1 LGQEPQKEL
10 KDLKTVHTFYLGL
23 LEKNLGHGVPVPAE
37 IKIVSD
43 SPSNIEEHNHNFK
56 MWLDLVDM
64 ALTPPLIRDALK
76 TLPGFETA
84 HALLRYFT
92 SKASQ
97 RSGDRDKTDCII
109 TYLFRT
115 KIQGEQQAWQRP
127 EVDSS
132 YAFISQAALA
142 FEAALYRALEDVP
155 SESMPPEHVTLL
167 QEFEYLYQELEE
179 FRHFDQIIDSGIVQR
194 VRELKQSLG
203 KSFYH
208 PDSLANLGVWNDIFG
223 RKFDELF
230 HDAAVQIKTFAESV
244 QREGGSILS
253 RVEGDITIKNL
264 SEVETK
270 ELLAEDYQTAQD
282 EFRKVSKY
290 KKVVDSKR
298 PVRMT
303 PPGGPR
309 TPAPPPAPAPPPPP
323 RPTMQPQHTGVQG
336 PSTNVP
342 PLPAPAPR
350 QQGVSSQHVSSQTL
364 NAEVLAVAPSQ
375 AVQNAVQ
382 EGKIH
387 SARQA
392 IKEHVRGSD
401 PTQAY
406 IFPIKNSK
414 ITLSAA
420 EVEAFKAE
428 YQSEKSFRADYATIM
443 MTVVAYLSRMV
454 VEVDEYNQKANSAYL
469 WKPHADA
476 LGYLVSTLER
486 LSMEAEQVM
495 AVARARGLSE
505 KAATLSVSL
514 EKLREYAKTVSQT
527 LQSANHNPKG

>member
-1 LGQEPQKEL
+1 LGQDSQKEL
-10 KDLKTVHTFYLGL
+10 RDLKAVHTFYLGL
-23 LEKNLGHGVPVPAE
+23 LEKNLRHGVPVPAE
-37 IKIVSD
+37 IKD
-43 SPSNIEEHNHNFK
+43 APNPPANTDELNRNFK
-56 MWLDLVDM
+56 MWLDLIDL
-64 ALTPPLIRDALK
+64 ALTPPLVRDALK
-76 TLPGFETA
+76 TIPGFETA

-115 KIQGEQQAWQRP
+115 PAPGDRPAAWQRP

-142 FEAALYRALEDVP
+142 FEAELYRALEDVSMEP
-155 SESMPPEHVTLL
+155 MPPEHVTLL

-208 PDSLANLGVWNDIFG
+208 PDSLANLGVWNDVFG

-230 HDAAVQIKTFAESV
+230 HDAAVQIKTFAEGI
-244 QREGGSILS
+244 QRDGGSILS
-253 RVEGDITIKNL
+253 RVDGDITVKNL
-264 SEVETK
+264 SEVETTQI
-270 ELLAEDYQTAQD
+270 LAEDYQVAQD

-298 PVRMT
+298 PVRMAST
-303 PPGGPR
+303 PRQAGS
-309 TPAPPPAPAPPPPP
+309 PPSAPPPP
-323 RPTMQPQHTGVQG
+323 RPTIPTQAAHG
-336 PSTNVP
+336 PSSKVP
-342 PLPAPAPR
+342 PPP
-350 QQGVSSQHVSSQTL
+350 SSQAPGIGGRQGVSSQTL

-387 SARQA
+387 SSRQA
-392 IKEHVRGSD
+392 IKEHVRSSD
-401 PTQAY
+401 PKVAY
-406 IFPIKNSK
+406 IFPVKNSK
-414 ITLSAA
+414 IMLSPA

-428 YQSEKSFRADYATIM
+428 YQGEKSFRADYASMM
-443 MTVVAYLSRMV
+443 MTIVAYLSRMV
-454 VEVDEYNQKANSAYL
+454 VEVDEYNQKAGSAYL

-486 LSMEAEQVM
+486 LSMEADQVM
-495 AVARARGLSE
+495 AVARARGLGE
-505 KAATLSVSL
+505 KASSMSASL

>member
-1 LGQEPQKEL
+1 LGQDSQKEL

-23 LEKNLGHGVPVPAE
+23 LEKNLGHGVLFPAE
-37 IKIVSD
+37 IK
-43 SPSNIEEHNHNFK
+43 NIDDPPANIAELNKNFK
-56 MWLDLVDM
+56 LWLDLVDL
-64 ALTPPLIRDALK
+64 ALTPPLVRDALK

-115 KIQGEQQAWQRP
+115 PAQDQRQVAWHRP

-132 YAFISQAALA
+132 YAFVSQAALA
-142 FEAALYRALEDVP
+142 FEGDVYRALDDVP
-155 SESMPPEHVTLL
+155 TEPMPTEHVTLL
-167 QEFEYLYQELEE
+167 HEFEYLYQELEE

-208 PDSLANLGVWNDIFG
+208 PDSLANLAVWNDVFG

-230 HDAAVQIKTFAESV
+230 HDAAAQIKTFAEGV
-244 QREGGSILS
+244 QRDGGSILS

-264 SEVETK
+264 SEVATEQI
-270 ELLAEDYQTAQD
+270 LAEDYQSAQD

-298 PVRMT
+298 PVRMVQ
-303 PPGGPR
+303 GGPR
-309 TPAPPPAPAPPPPP
+309 PPAPAPPPAPPPFP
-323 RPTMQPQHTGVQG
+323 RPTIKSQHTGVHG
-336 PSTNVP
+336 PQSNVP
-342 PLPAPAPR
+342 APQPPPIAPR
-350 QQGVSSQHVSSQTL
+350 PQSFSSQTL
-364 NAEVLAVAPSQ
+364 KAEVLAVAPSQ

-392 IKEHVRGSD
+392 IKEHVRSSD
-401 PTQAY
+401 PNVAY
-406 IFPIKNSK
+406 IFPVKNSK
-414 ITLSAA
+414 IMLSPA
-420 EVEAFKAE
+420 EMEAFKAE
-428 YQSEKSFRADYATIM
+428 YPSEKSFRADYASIM

-454 VEVDEYNQKANSAYL
+454 VEVDEYNQKASSAYL

-476 LGYLVSTLER
+476 LGYLVNTLQR
-486 LSMEAEQVM
+486 LGMEAEQVM
-495 AVARARGLSE
+495 AVARARGLAE
-505 KAATLSVSL
+505 KAATLLTSL

-527 LQSANHNPKG
+527 LESGNHDPRA

>member
-1 LGQEPQKEL
+1 MGQDPQKEL

-37 IKIVSD
+37 IKD
-43 SPSNIEEHNHNFK
+43 STNPPANADELNHNFK
-56 MWLDLVDM
+56 MWLDLIDL
-64 ALTPPLIRDALK
+64 ALTPPLVRDALK
-76 TLPGFETA
+76 TIPGFETA

-92 SKASQ
+92 GKASQ

-115 KIQGEQQAWQRP
+115 PSPGDRPAAWQRP

-142 FEAALYRALEDVP
+142 FEAELYRALEDV
-155 SESMPPEHVTLL
+155 SIETMPPEHVTLL

-203 KSFYH
+203 MSFYH
-208 PDSLANLGVWNDIFG
+208 PDSLASLAVWNDIFG

-230 HDAAVQIKTFAESV
+230 HDAAVQIKTFAEGI
-244 QREGGSILS
+244 QRDGGSLLS
-253 RVEGDITIKNL
+253 RVDGDITVKNL
-264 SEVETK
+264 SEVATK
-270 ELLAEDYQTAQD
+270 QILAEDYQVAQD

-298 PVRMT
+298 PVRMAT
-303 PPGGPR
+303 ASGPR
-309 TPAPPPAPAPPPPP
+309 QSGPPPSAPPPP
-323 RPTMQPQHTGVQG
+323 RPTIPTQQAAHG

-342 PLPAPAPR
+342 PPPPPQAPSQVR
-350 QQGVSSQHVSSQTL
+350 SQGFSSQTL

-387 SARQA
+387 SSRQA
-392 IKEHVRGSD
+392 IKEHVRSSD
-401 PTQAY
+401 PKVAHV
-406 IFPIKNSK
+406 FPVKNSR
-414 ITLSAA
+414 IILSPA

-428 YQSEKSFRADYATIM
+428 YQSEKSFRADYASMM
-443 MTVVAYLSRMV
+443 MTIVAYLSRMV
-454 VEVDEYNQKANSAYL
+454 IEVDEYNQKASSAYL

-486 LSMEAEQVM
+486 LSMEADQVM
-495 AVARARGLSE
+495 AVARARGLGE
-505 KAATLSVSL
+505 KASSMSASL

>member
-1 LGQEPQKEL
+1 MGQDSLKEL
-10 KDLKTVHTFYLGL
+10 QDLKTVHTFYLGL
-23 LEKNLGHGVPVPAE
+23 LEKNLGHGVPVPFE
-37 IKIVSD
+37 IKNAAEDASD
-43 SPSNIEEHNHNFK
+43 MAEAIKNFK
-56 MWLDLVDM
+56 MWLDLLDL

-76 TLPGFETA
+76 TIPGFETS

-115 KIQGEQQAWQRP
+115 PDEAGRKIDWQRP

-132 YAFISQAALA
+132 YTFISQAALA
-142 FEAALYRALEDVP
+142 FEAELYRALDDLP
-155 SESMPPEHVTLL
+155 SESMPLEQVAML

-179 FRHFDQIIDSGIVQR
+179 FRHFDQIMDSGIVQR

-203 KSFYH
+203 RSFYH
-208 PDSLANLGVWNDIFG
+208 PDALANLAVWNDVFG

-230 HDAAVQIKTFAESV
+230 HDAAIQIKTFAESV
-244 QREGGSILS
+244 QKGGGSILS
-253 RVEGDITIKNL
+253 KVEGDITIKNL
-264 SEVETK
+264 SEVQTAQI
-270 ELLAEDYQTAQD
+270 LAEDYQFAQD

-290 KKVVDSKR
+290 KKAVDAKR
-298 PVRMT
+298 PVRMSPAGSPR
-303 PPGGPR
+303 PPAAQ
-309 TPAPPPAPAPPPPP
+309 TVPPPQP
-323 RPTMQPQHTGVQG
+323 RPTIPPPQGGQR
-336 PSTNVP
+336 PSNSEAS
-342 PLPAPAPR
+342 PAPSGLTIPP
-350 QQGVSSQHVSSQTL
+350 SVSSQTIK
-364 NAEVLAVAPSQ
+364 AEVLAVAPSQ

-392 IKEHVRGSD
+392 IKEHVRKSD
-401 PTQAY
+401 PKVAH
-406 IFPIKNSK
+406 IFPVKNSK
-414 ITLSAA
+414 IILSPA

-428 YQSEKSFRADYATIM
+428 YESEKSFRADYASIM
-443 MTVVAYLSRMV
+443 MTVVAYLARMV
-454 VEVDEYNQKANSAYL
+454 IEVDEYNNKASSAYL

-486 LSMEAEQVM
+486 LNMEADQVM

-505 KAATLSVSL
+505 KASSLSASL

-527 LQSANHNPKG
+527 LQSANHNP

>member
-1 LGQEPQKEL
+1 MGQDSHKEL
-10 KDLKTVHTFYLGL
+10 QDLKTVHTFYLGL

-37 IKIVSD
+37 IKSVSD
-43 SPSNIEEHNHNFK
+43 SPETAAELGHNFK
-56 MWLDLVDM
+56 MWLDLLDL
-64 ALTPPLIRDALK
+64 ALTPPLVRDALK
-76 TLPGFETA
+76 TIPGFETA

-92 SKASQ
+92 GKGSQ

-115 KIQGEQQAWQRP
+115 PAQNEQQVAWQRP

-132 YAFISQAALA
+132 YAYISQSALA
-142 FEAALYRALEDVP
+142 FEAELYRALADVP
-155 SESMPPEHVTLL
+155 SEPMPPEHVTLL

-208 PDSLANLGVWNDIFG
+208 PDSLANLAVWNDIFG

-230 HDAAVQIKTFAESV
+230 HDAATQIKTFAETV

-253 RVEGDITIKNL
+253 RVEGDITVKNL
-264 SEVETK
+264 TEVETSQI
-270 ELLAEDYQTAQD
+270 LSEDYQFAQD

-290 KKVVDSKR
+290 KKVIDSKR
-298 PVRMT
+298 PVRMAQ
-303 PPGGPR
+303 PAQR
-309 TPAPPPAPAPPPPP
+309 QPAPPPASSPAPPP
-323 RPTMQPQHTGVQG
+323 RPAIPAPKTAQG

-342 PLPAPAPR
+342 PPPQPGAGR
-350 QQGVSSQHVSSQTL
+350 QQQGVSSQTL

-392 IKEHVRGSD
+392 LKEHVRTSD
-401 PTQAY
+401 PKVAY
-406 IFPIKNSK
+406 IFPVKNSK
-414 ITLSAA
+414 IMLSPA
-420 EVEAFKAE
+420 EVEAFKVE
-428 YQSEKSFRADYATIM
+428 YPSERSFRADYASIM
-443 MTVVAYLSRMV
+443 MTIVAYLSRMV
-454 VEVDEYNQKANSAYL
+454 VEVDEYNQKATSAYL

-486 LSMEAEQVM
+486 LSMEADQVM
-495 AVARARGLSE
+495 AVARARGLAE
-505 KAATLSVSL
+505 KASALATSL
-514 EKLREYAKTVSQT
+514 EKLREYAKTVSLT
-527 LQSANHNPKG
+527 LQASNHPKD

>member
-1 LGQEPQKEL
+1 MGQDPQQEL
-10 KDLKTVHTFYLGL
+10 KDLTTVHNFYLGL
-23 LEKNLGHGVPVPAE
+23 LESNLGHSVPVPSEVKAE
-37 IKIVSD
+37 SENTSIRIQS
-43 SPSNIEEHNHNFK
+43 FRL
-56 MWLDLVDM
+56 WLDVLDL
-64 ALTPPLIRDALK
+64 ALTPPLLRDALK
-76 TLPGFETA
+76 TVPGFETA

-92 SKASQ
+92 TKASQ

-109 TYLFRT
+109 TYLFRSAGQESGT
-115 KIQGEQQAWQRP
+115 QWQRP

-132 YAFISQAALA
+132 YAFISQASLA
-142 FEAALYRALEDVP
+142 FEGALYRALADVP
-155 SESMPPEHVTLL
+155 CESMPPEHVNLL

-208 PDSLANLGVWNDIFG
+208 PDSLANLAVWNDVFG

-230 HDAAVQIKTFAESV
+230 HDAAKQIKTYAETV

-253 RVEGDITIKNL
+253 RVEGDITVKNL

-270 ELLAEDYQTAQD
+270 ELLAEDYQFAQD

-290 KKVVDSKR
+290 KKAVDSKK
-298 PVRMT
+298 PVRLAS
-303 PPGGPR
+303 PGGSRPPTGPPEPAPPSPPTPR
-309 TPAPPPAPAPPPPP
+309 PTIPPPSSSAPSPPPAPA
-323 RPTMQPQHTGVQG
+323 RAQ
-336 PSTNVP
+336 
-342 PLPAPAPR
+342 A
-350 QQGVSSQHVSSQTL
+350 VSAQSIK
-364 NAEVLAVAPSQ
+364 AEVLAVAPSQ

-401 PTQAY
+401 PKFAAV
-406 IFPIKNSK
+406 FPVKNAK

-420 EVEAFKAE
+420 EMEAFKADYE
-428 YQSEKSFRADYATIM
+428 GEKSFRADYANILMTI
-443 MTVVAYLSRMV
+443 VAYLSRMV
-454 VEVDEYNQKANSAYL
+454 VEVDEYNQKASSAYL

-486 LSMEAEQVM
+486 LGMEAEQVV
-495 AVARARGLSE
+495 AVARARGLAE
-505 KAATLSVSL
+505 KATALATSL
-514 EKLREYAKTVSQT
+514 ERLREYAKTVSQT
-527 LQSANHNPKG
+527 LQAGSHN

>member
-1 LGQEPQKEL
+1 MGQDPQKEL

-37 IKIVSD
+37 IKVVSD
-43 SPSNIEEHNHNFK
+43 APDVIEEHKRNFK
-56 MWLDLVDM
+56 LWLDVLDL
-64 ALTPPLIRDALK
+64 ALTPPLVRDALK
-76 TLPGFETA
+76 TIPGFETA

-92 SKASQ
+92 EKASS

-115 KIQGEQQAWQRP
+115 PSLGENKIAWQRP

-132 YAFISQAALA
+132 YAFISQSALA
-142 FEAALYRALEDVP
+142 FETELYRALEDVP
-155 SESMPPEHVTLL
+155 TASMPPEHVTLL

-208 PDSLANLGVWNDIFG
+208 PDSLANLAVWNDVFG

-230 HDAAVQIKTFAESV
+230 HDAAVQIKTFAETV

-270 ELLAEDYQTAQD
+270 ELLAEDYQFAQD

-290 KKVVDSKR
+290 KKAVDAKR

-303 PPGGPR
+303 PAPR
-309 TPAPPPAPAPPPPP
+309 PTAPPAAAPTPPPTPRPTIPPPNAGTATSHNVPPPPS
-323 RPTMQPQHTGVQG
+323 
-336 PSTNVP
+336 PS
-342 PLPAPAPR
+342 AASAPR
-350 QQGVSSQHVSSQTL
+350 SQAVSSQTL

-401 PTQAY
+401 PKFAS
-406 IFPIKNSK
+406 IFPIKNAK
-414 ITLSAA
+414 ITLSPA

-428 YQSEKSFRADYATIM
+428 YQGEKSFRADYANIM

-454 VEVDEYNQKANSAYL
+454 VEVDEYNQKASSAYL

-486 LSMEAEQVM
+486 LGMEAQQVM
-495 AVARARGLSE
+495 AVARARGLAE
-505 KAATLSVSL
+505 KATALAASL

-527 LQSANHNPKG
+527 LQSTHPSPKG

>member
-1 LGQEPQKEL
+1 LGQDPQQEL
-10 KDLKTVHTFYLGL
+10 KDLTTVHNFYLGL
-23 LEKNLGHGVPVPAE
+23 LESSLGHGVPVPAE
-37 IKIVSD
+37 IKAAPASSD
-43 SPSNIEEHNHNFK
+43 NTSALIQSFK
-56 MWLDLVDM
+56 LWLDVLDL
-64 ALTPPLIRDALK
+64 ALTPPLLRDALK
-76 TLPGFETA
+76 TVPGFDTA

-92 SKASQ
+92 TKASQ

-109 TYLFRT
+109 TYLFRSAG
-115 KIQGEQQAWQRP
+115 QGPESQWQRP

-132 YAFISQAALA
+132 YAFISQASLA
-142 FEAALYRALEDVP
+142 FEGSLYRALADVP
-155 SESMPPEHVTLL
+155 CESMPPEHVTLL

-208 PDSLANLGVWNDIFG
+208 PDSLANLAVWNDVFG

-230 HDAAVQIKTFAESV
+230 HDAAVQIKTYAETV

-253 RVEGDITIKNL
+253 RVEGDITVKNL

-270 ELLAEDYQTAQD
+270 QLLAEDYQFAQD

-290 KKVVDSKR
+290 KKVVDSKK
-298 PVRMT
+298 PVRLT

-309 TPAPPPAPAPPPPP
+309 PPAGPPESPPPPP
-323 RPTMQPQHTGVQG
+323 
-336 PSTNVP
+336 P
-342 PLPAPAPR
+342 PAASAR
-350 QQGVSSQHVSSQTL
+350 SQGVSAQTIK
-364 NAEVLAVAPSQ
+364 AEVLAVAPSQ

-387 SARQA
+387 SARLA

-401 PTQAY
+401 PKFAAV
-406 IFPIKNSK
+406 FPVKNAK

-420 EVEAFKAE
+420 EVEAFRADYE
-428 YQSEKSFRADYATIM
+428 GEKSFRADYANVLMTI
-443 MTVVAYLSRMV
+443 VAYLSRMV
-454 VEVDEYNQKANSAYL
+454 VEVDEYNQKASSAYL

-486 LSMEAEQVM
+486 LGMEAEQVV
-495 AVARARGLSE
+495 AVARGRGLAE
-505 KAATLSVSL
+505 KATALSTSL
-514 EKLREYAKTVSQT
+514 ERLREYAKTVSQT
-527 LQSANHNPKG
+527 LQAGSHS

>member
-1 LGQEPQKEL
+1 LGQDSQKEL
-10 KDLKTVHTFYLGL
+10 RDLKTVHTFYLGL
-23 LEKNLGHGVPVPAE
+23 LEKNLGHSVPVPAE
-37 IKIVSD
+37 IKDVNNPPANSD
-43 SPSNIEEHNHNFK
+43 ELNHNFK
-56 MWLDLVDM
+56 MWLDLVDL
-64 ALTPPLIRDALK
+64 ALTPPLVRDALK

-115 KIQGEQQAWQRP
+115 PPPGDRPTAWQRP

-132 YAFISQAALA
+132 YAFIAQAALA
-142 FEAALYRALEDVP
+142 FEAELYRALEDV
-155 SESMPPEHVTLL
+155 SGESMPPEHVTML

-208 PDSLANLGVWNDIFG
+208 PDSMASLGVWNDVFG

-230 HDAAVQIKTFAESV
+230 HDAAVQIKTYAESV
-244 QREGGSILS
+244 QRDGGSILS

-264 SEVETK
+264 SEVQTTQI
-270 ELLAEDYQTAQD
+270 LAEDYQVAQD

-298 PVRMT
+298 PVRMS
-303 PPGGPR
+303 PPSAPR
-309 TPAPPPAPAPPPPP
+309 QTGPPPSPPAPP
-323 RPTMQPQHTGVQG
+323 RPTIPSQQTEHG

-342 PLPAPAPR
+342 PPPPQPQAPGIGVR
-350 QQGVSSQHVSSQTL
+350 SQGISSQTL

-392 IKEHVRGSD
+392 IKEHVRSTD
-401 PTQAY
+401 PKLAY
-406 IFPIKNSK
+406 IFPVKNSK
-414 ITLSAA
+414 IMLSPA
-420 EVEAFKAE
+420 EMEAFKAE
-428 YQSEKSFRADYATIM
+428 YQGEKSFRADYASMM
-443 MTVVAYLSRMV
+443 MTIVAYLSRMV
-454 VEVDEYNQKANSAYL
+454 IEVDEYNQKASSAYL

-486 LSMEAEQVM
+486 LSMEANQVM
-495 AVARARGLSE
+495 AVARARGLGE
-505 KAATLSVSL
+505 KASSMLASL

-527 LQSANHNPKG
+527 LQSANHNAKG

>member
-1 LGQEPQKEL
+1 MGQDPLKEL
-10 KDLKTVHTFYLGL
+10 QDLRTVHTFYLGL

-37 IKIVSD
+37 IKD
-43 SPSNIEEHNHNFK
+43 AADLPANAAELNQNFK
-56 MWLDLVDM
+56 LWLDLVDL
-64 ALTPPLIRDALK
+64 ALTPPLVRDALK

-92 SKASQ
+92 GKASQ
-97 RSGDRDKTDCII
+97 RSGDRDKIDCII
-109 TYLFRT
+109 TYLFRSPAA
-115 KIQGEQQAWQRP
+115 GNMVAWHRP
-127 EVDSS
+127 EVDST
-132 YAFISQAALA
+132 YAFISQAGLA
-142 FEAALYRALEDVP
+142 FEAELYRALDQVP
-155 SESMPPEHVTLL
+155 IEPMPLEHVALL

-203 KSFYH
+203 RSFYH
-208 PDSLANLGVWNDIFG
+208 PDSLANLAVWNDVFG

-230 HDAAVQIKTFAESV
+230 HDAATQIKTFAESV

-264 SEVETK
+264 SEMKTTQILE
-270 ELLAEDYQTAQD
+270 EDYQSAQD

-290 KKVVDSKR
+290 KKAVDAKR
-298 PVRMT
+298 PVRMS
-303 PPGGPR
+303 PHGGPR
-309 TPAPPPAPAPPPPP
+309 RPVPQPAPAAPPP
-323 RPTMQPQHTGVQG
+323 RPMIPPQGTQG

-342 PLPAPAPR
+342 PPPPAGSR
-350 QQGVSSQHVSSQTL
+350 QPSFSSQSL
-364 NAEVLAVAPSQ
+364 KAEVLAVAPSQ

-392 IKEHVRGSD
+392 IKEYVRNSD
-401 PTQAY
+401 PKMAH
-406 IFPIKNSK
+406 IFPVKGSK
-414 ITLSAA
+414 IILSGV
-420 EVEAFKAE
+420 EVEAFRAE
-428 YQSEKSFRADYATIM
+428 YQTEKSFRSDFAGIM
-443 MTVVAYLSRMV
+443 MTIVAYLSRMV
-454 VEVDEYNQKANSAYL
+454 IEVDEYNQKASSAYL

-495 AVARARGLSE
+495 AVARARGLAE
-505 KAATLSVSL
+505 KASGLSASL

-527 LQSANHNPKG
+527 LQSANHNP

>member
-1 LGQEPQKEL
+1 MTISGEVGGDDPLYLDNLQVGQRFTSTTHVVDAAQIKAFARQFDPQPFHLDDHAAKFLPEF
-10 KDLKTVHTFYLGL
+10 D
-23 LEKNLGHGVPVPAE
+23 
-37 IKIVSD
+37 SD
-43 SPSNIEEHNHNFK
+43 SH
-56 MWLDLVDM
+56 
-64 ALTPPLIRDALK
+64 
-76 TLPGFETA
+76 
-84 HALLRYFT
+84 
-92 SKASQ
+92 
-97 RSGDRDKTDCII
+97 
-109 TYLFRT
+109 
-115 KIQGEQQAWQRP
+115 
-127 EVDSS
+127 
-132 YAFISQAALA
+132 
-142 FEAALYRALEDVP
+142 RA
-155 SESMPPEHVTLL
+155 
-167 QEFEYLYQELEE
+167 
-179 FRHFDQIIDSGIVQR
+179 
-194 VRELKQSLG
+194 
-203 KSFYH
+203 
-208 PDSLANLGVWNDIFG
+208 
-223 RKFDELF
+223 
-230 HDAAVQIKTFAESV
+230 
-244 QREGGSILS
+244 
-253 RVEGDITIKNL
+253 ITIKNL

-270 ELLAEDYQTAQD
+270 ELLAEDYQVAQD

-309 TPAPPPAPAPPPPP
+309 PPAPPAPAPPPQP

-342 PLPAPAPR
+342 PPAPPAPSPR
-350 QQGVSSQHVSSQTL
+350 LQGVSSQHVSSQHVSSQTL

-401 PTQAY
+401 PTVAY
-406 IFPIKNSK
+406 IFPIKNSR
-414 ITLSAA
+414 ITLSPA

-428 YQSEKSFRADYATIM
+428 YQSEKSFRADYAGIM

-454 VEVDEYNQKANSAYL
+454 VEVDEYNQKASSAYL

-527 LQSANHNPKG
+527 LQSANHSPKG

>member
-1 LGQEPQKEL
+1 LGQDPLKEL
-10 KDLKTVHTFYLGL
+10 HDLRTVHTFYLGL

-37 IKIVSD
+37 IKD
-43 SPSNIEEHNHNFK
+43 TADLPANAAELNQNFK
-56 MWLDLVDM
+56 LWLDLVDL
-64 ALTPPLIRDALK
+64 ALTPPLVRDALK

-92 SKASQ
+92 GKASQ

-109 TYLFRT
+109 TYLFRSPAAGN
-115 KIQGEQQAWQRP
+115 KVAWHRP
-127 EVDSS
+127 EVDST
-132 YAFISQAALA
+132 YAFISQAGLA
-142 FEAALYRALEDVP
+142 FEAELYRALDEVP
-155 SESMPPEHVTLL
+155 IEAMPLEHVALL

-194 VRELKQSLG
+194 VRELKQSLSR
-203 KSFYH
+203 SFYH
-208 PDSLANLGVWNDIFG
+208 PDSLANLAVWNDVFG

-230 HDAAVQIKTFAESV
+230 HDAATQIKTFAESV

-264 SEVETK
+264 SEMKTTQILE
-270 ELLAEDYQTAQD
+270 EDYQSAQD

-290 KKVVDSKR
+290 KKAVDAKR

-303 PPGGPR
+303 PRGGPR
-309 TPAPPPAPAPPPPP
+309 PPAPQPSQAAPAPRPMIPPQGTQAPSTHVPPPPP
-323 RPTMQPQHTGVQG
+323 ASSRQP
-336 PSTNVP
+336 SF
-342 PLPAPAPR
+342 
-350 QQGVSSQHVSSQTL
+350 SSQSL
-364 NAEVLAVAPSQ
+364 KAEVLAVAPSQ

-392 IKEHVRGSD
+392 IKEHVRSSD
-401 PTQAY
+401 PKVAH
-406 IFPIKNSK
+406 IFPVKGSK
-414 ITLSAA
+414 IVLSAV
-420 EVEAFKAE
+420 EVEAFRAD
-428 YQSEKSFRADYATIM
+428 YQTEKSFRSDFAAIM
-443 MTVVAYLSRMV
+443 MTIVAYLSRMV
-454 VEVDEYNQKANSAYL
+454 IEVDEYNQKASSAYL

-495 AVARARGLSE
+495 AVARARGLAE
-505 KAATLSVSL
+505 KASGLSASL

-527 LQSANHNPKG
+527 LQSASHNT